1 MKYEK
6 PIMEII
12 CLICDVIV
20 TSGGLSDKGD
30 NDEGTG
36 GGMDL
41 TSETIRF

>member
-6 PIMEII
+6 PIMAII
-12 CLICDVIV
+12 WLDSKVIV
-20 TSGGLSDKGD
+20 SSGGLSDMGD

-41 TSETIRF
+41 SPNAIQF

>member
-6 PIMEII
+6 PIMETIW
-12 CLICDVIV
+12 LVSDVIV
-20 TSGGLSDKGD
+20 TSGGLNDKGD

-41 TSETIRF
+41 SSEVIRF